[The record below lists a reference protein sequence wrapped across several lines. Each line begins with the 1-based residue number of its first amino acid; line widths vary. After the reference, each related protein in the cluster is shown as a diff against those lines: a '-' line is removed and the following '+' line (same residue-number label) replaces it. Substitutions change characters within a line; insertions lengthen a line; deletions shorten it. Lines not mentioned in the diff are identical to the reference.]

1 MPRQVA
7 PQHKRGGGNRITCM
21 ATDADGV
28 IEKDVV
34 ENPDP
39 VESCGGIAFSWLS

>member
-1 MPRQVA
+1 MV
-7 PQHKRGGGNRITCM
+7 
-21 ATDADGV
+21 TDADGV

-39 VESCGGIAFSWLS
+39 FESCGGIAFSWLS